1 MSAVTKAEDASG
13 ALQDYNSGLLEV
25 IARAARDPS
34 VDIDKMERLIAMQER
49 VQARDAEIAF
59 SQAFSDMQP
68 ELPGITKGNQIVH
81 KGQVISE
88 YAEWADISKVITPI
102 MAAHGFSLS
111 FKPQHKGGVVS
122 VTGILRH
129 RLGHKDESTL
139 DLPADASGAK
149 NAVQAIGSTI
159 SYGKRYVGCP
169 LLNIVTE
176 GEDDDGA
183 TSGPKVQVQA
193 ARDAPFP
200 QGPAKNKTDL
210 KNQCRNVW
218 RDIEGMS
225 DLGSL
230 KEVLRDNGALLE
242 QMKEALPDWW
252 TGGHGPN
259 GSYEGLDHVIA
270 RVTRDLEMADQA
282 YGNVR
287 AG

>member
-1 MSAVTKAEDASG
+1 MNAVTKTEQPNAEVAEYSG
-13 ALQDYNSGLLEV
+13 GLLEV

-34 VDIDKMERLIAMQER
+34 VDIEKLERLIAVQER
-49 VQARDAEIAF
+49 IQARDAEIAF
-59 SQAFSDMQP
+59 SAAFADMQP
-68 ELPGITKGNQIVH
+68 MLPSITKGNQIVH

-88 YAEWADISKVITPI
+88 YAEWADISKIVTPI
-102 MAAHGFSLS
+102 LSSFGFSLS
-111 FKPQHKGGVVS
+111 FKSGNSGGM
-122 VTGILRH
+122 VTVTAILRH
-129 RLGHKDESTL
+129 RLGHKDEASLPLPL
-139 DLPADASGAK
+139 DTSGAK
-149 NAVQAIGSTI
+149 NAVQSVGSTI
-159 SYGKRYVGCP
+159 SYGKRYTGCP

-210 KNQCRNVW
+210 KTQCREVW
-218 RDIEGMS
+218 RDVEAMS

-230 KEVLRDNGALLE
+230 NETLEKNHALLE

-252 TGGHGPN
+252 TGGQGQN
-259 GSYEGLDHVIA
+259 GSYEGLEHVIG
-270 RVTRDLEMADQA
+270 RVRRDLEQADQA
-282 YGNVR
+282 YGNLR